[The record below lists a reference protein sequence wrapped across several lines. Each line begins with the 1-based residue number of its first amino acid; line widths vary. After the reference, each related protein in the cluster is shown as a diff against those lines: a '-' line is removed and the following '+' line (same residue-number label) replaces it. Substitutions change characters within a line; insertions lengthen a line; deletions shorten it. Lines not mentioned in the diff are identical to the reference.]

1 MKLKRIIE
9 MQLDYMVLNKFRRAV
24 KKSDKKIEK
33 LKEELQVEGAYN
45 KLISKK
51 ALKLCRELNSK
62 YENELKE
69 V

>member
-9 MQLDYMVLNKFRRAV
+9 MQLDYMVFNRFRKAV

-33 LKEELQVEGAYN
+33 LKEELQVEEAYN

-51 ALKLCRELNSK
+51 ALKLCREFNSK
-62 YENELKE
+62 YENEPKE

>member
-9 MQLDYMVLNKFRRAV
+9 MQLDYMLLNKFRRAV

-33 LKEELQVEGAYN
+33 LKEELQVEEVYN

>member
-9 MQLDYMVLNKFRRAV
+9 MQLDYMVLNKFIRAV

-33 LKEELQVEGAYN
+33 LKEELQVEEAYN
-45 KLISKK
+45 KSISKK